1 MLGFLNRL
9 LRRSQGASAQAV
21 AEPEPLDRADVVDKI
36 HVLARGGFHSEA
48 SALTAVVEDYL
59 NPDRLDPDDRRW
71 IKAEVERTFAAK
83 RADEAAWPTVT
94 DFDRLAAAFDAL
106 TATGIVA
113 LHRAGYTR
121 SDGISDAWEVYHQSR
136 EEGVEARGFVFYHGQ
151 DVEAVGDGGLYLA
164 FGAFDERDETAR
176 RIAGEIVSAIEVE
189 GLGTR
194 WEGDVNTRILVWPI
208 DWRKRSPVD

>member
-9 LRRSQGASAQAV
+9 LGRAQGVPEQAV
-21 AEPEPLDRADVVDKI
+21 AEPEPLDRADVVHQI
-36 HVLARGGFHSEA
+36 HVLARGGFHSEV

-59 NPDRLDPDDRRW
+59 DPDRLDPEDRRW
-71 IKAEVERTFAAK
+71 VEAEVERAFETK
-83 RADEAAWPTVT
+83 RADEAVWPAIT
-94 DFDRLAAAFDAL
+94 DFDRLVAAFDAL

-121 SDGISDAWEVYHQSR
+121 SDGISDAWEVYHQGR
-136 EEGVEARGFVFYHGQ
+136 EEGVEARGFAFYHGQ

-164 FGAFDERDETAR
+164 FGAFDERDEMAR
-176 RIAGEIVSAIEVE
+176 RIGGEIVSAVE
-189 GLGTR
+189 AQGLGTR
-194 WEGDVNTRILVWPI
+194 WEGDVDTRILIWPI